1 MKRTTLNTLALA
13 LLLPLAACSRSGTDA
28 GQPGAASDVAQAASE
43 AREQTS
49 SSVIA
54 AQVRKGIE
62 QAKKELATQDISL
75 GNIHVGSGPH
85 PHDGTLPK
93 AVITPQG
100 TLVIAGKPVEATP
113 QQHAMLLDYRQQI
126 VGIAEAGMDIGA
138 SGADIGVAAA
148 KQALWGAFTGKSDK
162 EIEASIKPQTD
173 QIQAAAMQLCK
184 RLPDMLVSQQK
195 LAAALPAFKPY
206 ATMTQQ
212 DVDDCG
218 KDMKDKNGKK
228 GFAVFSD

>member
-1 MKRTTLNTLALA
+1 MKRITLNTLALV
-13 LLLPLAACSRSGTDA
+13 LLLPLAACSQSGQDTS
-28 GQPGAASDVAQAASE
+28 PSGAAGDTTQAAKE
-43 AREQTS
+43 VREQTS
-49 SSVIA
+49 SSMIA
-54 AQVRKGIE
+54 TEVRKGIE
-62 QAKKELATQDISL
+62 QAKKELASKDISL
-75 GNIHVGSGPH
+75 GNIHIGDGPH
-85 PHDGTLPK
+85 PHDGSLPK

-113 QQHAMLLDYRQQI
+113 EQHTLLVGYRQQI
-126 VGIAEAGMDIGA
+126 IGIAEAGMDIGA
-138 SGADIGVAAA
+138 SGADVGVTAA
-148 KQALWGAFTGKSDK
+148 KQAIWGAFTGKTDK

-184 RLPDMLVSQQK
+184 RLPDLMTSQQK
-195 LAAALPAFKPY
+195 LAATMPAFKPY

-218 KDMKDKNGKK
+218 KDMKDKDGKK